1 MKYCPAKIIQT
12 FYKTAACLMRL
23 YCNLIKHLFFNFRK
37 TAMSGKKFLFHEW
50 KYLSFKQKQNK
61 PEQNYLLFFSVLSIW
76 IDWVILF
83 GLWFQSWDLQI
94 LCRMK
99 FDITL
104 SRFLGCLPFTGANRL
119 IYGLCKWS
127 GKPSRMGNSVW
138 DKHVPFVRFALIYI
152 QSGTSLTIGVGLGTG
167 RKK

>member
-1 MKYCPAKIIQT
+1 MKIITILLVCRAVMKYCPAKIIQT

-83 GLWFQSWDLQI
+83 GLWFQSWDL
-94 LCRMK
+94 CK
-99 FDITL
+99 FCVERNLISHCL
-104 SRFLGCLPFTGANRL
+104 VFLVFT
-119 IYGLCKWS
+119 IYR
-127 GKPSRMGNSVW
+127 GKPVDLRFMQMVRKALPNVKFRSR
-138 DKHVPFVRFALIYI
+138 
-152 QSGTSLTIGVGLGTG
+152 
-167 RKK
+167 